1 MLRSNDVHFKTRRP
15 LKKSYES
22 TFATFSN
29 NQTAQEHLKTVKIF
43 VFFERHVE
51 SLKTVYLY
59 YNLNE
64 RSCLNFG

>member
-1 MLRSNDVHFKTRRP
+1 MLRSNGVHFKTRRP

-29 NQTAQEHLKTVKIF
+29 NQTAQEHLKTVKNIRL
-43 VFFERHVE
+43 FERHVE
-51 SLKTVYLY
+51 SLKTVCLY

-64 RSCLNFG
+64 TSCLNFG